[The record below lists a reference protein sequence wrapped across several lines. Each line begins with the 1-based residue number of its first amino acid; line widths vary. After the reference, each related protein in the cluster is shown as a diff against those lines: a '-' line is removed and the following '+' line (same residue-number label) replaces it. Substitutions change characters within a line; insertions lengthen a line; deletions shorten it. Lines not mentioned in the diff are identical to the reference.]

1 MQGKTIQ
8 IFLPD
13 GNARS
18 IRIADITSRTVQAIQ
33 IPRTKLK
40 ESQNRTEVQNVGVYF
55 LFGEESE
62 KALPLA
68 YIGESEN
75 CYDRIV
81 QHNRD
86 PKKDFWNTA
95 VVITSKTSSFTKVHG
110 KYLEWYCIENAK
122 DINRYSI
129 SQTLANKPYVS
140 ESMEADLFDNIEAM
154 RILLSTLGFP
164 IIEPIQKSKLQKD
177 IYHCKRK
184 DYYGN
189 GEYVEDGFIV
199 FNGSKAKINESKA
212 APQWIVNQ
220 RKVLKES
227 FVLKEEGNYLVFQ
240 SDYLFNSPST
250 AAAIIFGIQANG
262 WTEWK
267 RKDGNRVRHSMLL
280 LMNSCT
286 TDSSS
291 KPVKADEIDVISSR
305 SVGTQYMIVTENL
318 MFLQR

>member
-1 MQGKTIQ
+1 MLGKTIQ

-40 ESQNRTEVQNVGVYF
+40 DSEERKEVQNVGIYF

-62 KALPLA
+62 QARPLA
-68 YIGESEN
+68 YIGEAEV

-81 QHNRD
+81 QHNKD

-95 VVITSKTSSFTKVHG
+95 VIITSKTSGFTKAHG
-110 KYLEWYCIENAK
+110 KYLEWYCITTSKE
-122 DINRYSI
+122 INRYTL
-129 SQTLANKPYVS
+129 SQTSPSKPYVS
-140 ESMEADLFDNIEAM
+140 ESMEADLFDNIDAI

-164 IIEPIQKSKLQKD
+164 ILEPIQKSQSSKD
-177 IYHCKRK
+177 IYYCKRK
-184 DYYGN
+184 EYSGI

-199 FNGSKAKINESKA
+199 FKGSKAKINESSA
-212 APQWIVNQ
+212 ASQWIINQ
-220 RKVLKES
+220 RKVLKENN
-227 FVLKEEGNYLVFQ
+227 VLKEEGNYLVFQ
-240 SDYLFNSPST
+240 SDYLFNSPSS

-267 RKDGNRVRHSMLL
+267 NSDGKTL
-280 LMNSCT
+280 
-286 TDSSS
+286 
-291 KPVKADEIDVISSR
+291 DEIKR
-305 SVGTQYMIVTENL
+305 K
-318 MFLQR
+318 